1 MKRQIW
7 MEYRKLWNKV
17 SVVAVI
23 AMCVVVVLHLFV
35 YLNLQYRTI
44 DSNGKIVEGISSY
57 RALKE
62 ASKDLEG
69 VMDGE
74 YIKKLIASYNNS
86 FEKEYLA
93 EHKGFLGTAGMMK
106 YMVPNYCIN
115 YAYFGPYMSNGN
127 EKVGLDYDFLES
139 EEKFYA
145 AYKKAV
151 KEELEEDAEFLYFGY
166 SDEQLSV
173 LNKKADNIKTPFIT
187 GYAQG
192 LFNLRTWFIWDYS
205 LVFFVLAFALA
216 GLFAKDNTG
225 GVTELTLSSKYGRR
239 RNLNARWIAGN
250 LFAASVYLIYLVVQ
264 IIVNG
269 IIGTLAGWNLSAQ
282 MLWTYC
288 LHNITIGDGLLIM
301 FLGGLLGTLVIGN
314 ISMMFSMKLKNIKI
328 AAIFSVIVVIL
339 IRQTA
344 NMGDLYGL
352 IELFSPMHFES
363 DSLIQLYLF
372 VGNIA
377 VPFFVAV
384 FIVALLYVAVLYVG
398 MRLSYKRYA
407 VSRNDL
413 SHFSFKRV
421 DILGFVFS
429 RFSKSRCG

>member
-23 AMCVVVVLHLFV
+23 AMCIVVILHVFV
-35 YLNLQYRTI
+35 YLNWQYRSI
-44 DSNGKIVEGISSY
+44 DSNGEIVEGLASY

-74 YIKKLIASYNNS
+74 YIQKLIESYNNS

-93 EHKGFLGTAGMMK
+93 EHRGFLGTAGMTK
-106 YMVPNYCIN
+106 YDVPNYCIN
-115 YAYFGPYMSNGN
+115 FAYFGPWMSNGN

-139 EEKFYA
+139 EEMFYT
-145 AYKKAV
+145 AYKEAI
-151 KEELEEDAEFLYFGY
+151 KEELAEEAMYLYSGY

-173 LNKKADNIKTPFIT
+173 LNKKADNVRTPFTT

-216 GLFAKDNTG
+216 GLFSKDNTG
-225 GVTELTLSSKYGRR
+225 GITELTLSSKYGRR
-239 RNLNARWIAGN
+239 RNLNARWVAGN
-250 LFAASVYLIYLVVQ
+250 LFAASVYLIYLAVQ

-269 IIGTLAGWNLSAQ
+269 AIGTLAGWNLSAQ
-282 MLWTYC
+282 ILWFSC
-288 LHNITIGDGLLIM
+288 LYNMTLGDGLLIM
-301 FLGGLLGTLVIGN
+301 FFGGLLGTLVIGN
-314 ISMMFSMKLKNIKI
+314 IVMLFSIKLKNVKL
-328 AAIFSVIVVIL
+328 AAVFSVIAVLL
-339 IRQTA
+339 IKQTA
-344 NMGDLYGL
+344 NMEGLYGT

-363 DSLIQLYLF
+363 DSLIQLYRF
-372 VGNIA
+372 VGNVA
-377 VPFFVAV
+377 VPYFVAV
-384 FIVALLYVAVLYVG
+384 SVVAALYVAVLYAG
-398 MRLSYKRYA
+398 MRLSYKKYA
-407 VSRNDL
+407 VGGNDL
-413 SHFSFKRV
+413 SRFLKV
-421 DILGFVFS
+421 TDILVSVHSGFGK
-429 RFSKSRCG
+429 RRC